1 MFQDGSDRWSTFT
14 PRCTPRRVHT
24 PVAPSMT
31 TDSRMRPSGSHNSS
45 KKLTHHSGDA
55 MQKTLQPT
63 CLKAR
68 RVPRPE
74 GMVHCTLV
82 NTRLQISQR
91 IPAANTPIKCPTV
104 TNSFALVEEVET
116 IGPLH
121 RPDECSRVQSTLS
134 VSISAVS
141 RPLELSLQS
150 SLQLSLTVLVC
161 YRFRGHI

>member
-14 PRCTPRRVHT
+14 PRSTPRRVHT
-24 PVAPSMT
+24 HLAPSMT
-31 TDSRMRPSGSHNSS
+31 ADSRMRPSSSHNSS

-55 MQKTLQPT
+55 IFKTLQPT

-68 RVPRPE
+68 RFPRPE
-74 GMVHCTLV
+74 GMVHCTFV
-82 NTRLQISQR
+82 NTRSQSSQR

-104 TNSFALVEEVET
+104 ADGFALFEEVKT
-116 IGPLH
+116 IGPLD
-121 RPDECSRVQSTLS
+121 RPDECSRVKSTLS